1 MELLPYV
8 DSTLVLEPDW
18 IYGGH
23 FMDYRKPGHLAELCD
38 PLRGEYIG
46 WTDYMTPSDIA
57 LTNWGTGGW
66 NNDRTWVL
74 IYNTERD
81 AIRIFDAEL
90 WLEQRQAQD
99 EFGEEM
105 NEWWFEDSG
114 EFEWNRADG
123 ASHILRAIANNYRKL
138 RRTPWETSNRDGTQT
153 PADRPFATRVDP
165 YGLDDDYLKD
175 AMKRNGWPH
184 VFDPTTFNA
193 ELIRTQ
199 HMPRSQTMIEAI
211 QTHINSINRAKAH
224 IEDKIAH
231 HRTRLEKAKT
241 EDEHWLERW
250 HIQQLEWDVE
260 DKSIDLAEVEQAKA
274 EMCPNDLCKPNPAPI
289 LWQQWA
295 LSHKLQEAES
305 TNYTESCDRRLHHF
319 EELDAKMYR
328 NSSYRTP
335 SRIEACISNEK
346 TKLSYI
352 RHAYKDSTADA
363 LNFCEEIGCTLLSE
377 QDVWGRARLM
387 GNQRR
392 ERGNAGDRT
401 RMTKSLF
408 FRSHVSQDA
417 KATLA
422 DINKFISSL
431 EYGVKWRRTRV
442 DYIEGLIDQ
451 AKKGGSELYNL
462 LVHVNQIS
470 GPGEYENDGWTKG
483 AWKEYN
489 KWTWLHQVQKQTE
502 KGDSVQDIEQEPET

>member
-1 MELLPYV
+1 
-8 DSTLVLEPDW
+8 
-18 IYGGH
+18 
-23 FMDYRKPGHLAELCD
+23 
-38 PLRGEYIG
+38 
-46 WTDYMTPSDIA
+46 
-57 LTNWGTGGW
+57 
-66 NNDRTWVL
+66 
-74 IYNTERD
+74 
-81 AIRIFDAEL
+81 
-90 WLEQRQAQD
+90 
-99 EFGEEM
+99 
-105 NEWWFEDSG
+105 
-114 EFEWNRADG
+114 
-123 ASHILRAIANNYRKL
+123 
-138 RRTPWETSNRDGTQT
+138 
-153 PADRPFATRVDP
+153 
-165 YGLDDDYLKD
+165 
-175 AMKRNGWPH
+175 
-184 VFDPTTFNA
+184 
-193 ELIRTQ
+193 
-199 HMPRSQTMIEAI
+199 
-211 QTHINSINRAKAH
+211 
-224 IEDKIAH
+224 
-231 HRTRLEKAKT
+231 
-241 EDEHWLERW
+241 
-250 HIQQLEWDVE
+250 
-260 DKSIDLAEVEQAKA
+260 LAEVEQAKA

-417 KATLA
+417 KAALA
-422 DINKFISSL
+422 DINKFISGL